1 MSMPP
6 ALTLR
11 PSEVEFS
18 AILSQGAGGQNVN
31 KVHTGVQLRFDI
43 PASSLPE
50 PVKVR
55 LLACGDSRISRD
67 GVFVIKAQGH
77 RSQALNRQD
86 ALRRLQERLDSVA
99 QAPKARKPTRRTLAS
114 VQRRLEGKKNRSA
127 IKAGRGRVT
136 G

>member
-1 MSMPP
+1 MPKLP
-6 ALTLR
+6 ALMIR

-18 AILSQGAGGQNVN
+18 AILSQGPGGQNVN

-50 PVKVR
+50 PVKAR
-55 LLACGDSRISRD
+55 LLACGDGRISRD

-86 ALRRLQERLDSVA
+86 ALHRLQERLDSVA